1 MVRTTLTVIKADIG
15 SVAGHYRPH
24 ARMLDYAR
32 KKLVEAE
39 ETGLIKSSY
48 VYHVG
53 DDIGL
58 VMTHHRGENNS
69 EIHGLAWNT
78 FKEITEKISKPLK
91 LYGAGQ
97 DLLSDAFSG
106 NVKGMGPGCAEL
118 EFEERKSDP
127 VIVFAADK
135 TEPGA
140 WNLPLYKIFADPF
153 NTAGLVIDP
162 TLHEGFV
169 FEIMDLYEGKVVRLK
184 APEESYDILG
194 LLGTPGKYAVSKIYR
209 AKDMEPAAAAST
221 DRLSLIAGK
230 YVGKDD
236 PVLIVRAQS
245 GFPAVGEILA
255 AFAIPHLVAGWMRGS
270 HNGPLTPVS
279 FRKSPMI
286 SYFDGPPRVIAMG
299 WQIADGKLVG
309 VDGVEPADL
318 FDDPVWDYPRELAMK
333 IAMYMRTM
341 GEIMPARL
349 EPEEMEYTTL
359 PQILEKLKSRFETVK
374 K

>member
-1 MVRTTLTVIKADIG
+1 MRTTVSVIKADVG
-15 SVAGHYRPH
+15 SVAGHHRPH
-24 ARMLDYAR
+24 AKMLEYAR
-32 KKLVEAE
+32 KKLTEAE
-39 ETGLIKSSY
+39 ESGLIKSFY

-58 VMTHHRGENNS
+58 VMTHDKGENNP
-69 EIHGLAWNT
+69 EIHGLAWET
-78 FKEITEKISKPLK
+78 FKEITEKVSKPLK

-106 NVKGMGPGCAEL
+106 NVRGMGPGVAEL

-127 VIVFAADK
+127 IIVFAADK

-140 WNLPLYKIFADPF
+140 WNLPLYRMFADPF

-162 TLHEGFV
+162 TLHDGFI
-169 FEIMDLYEGKVVRLK
+169 FEIMDLVEGKTVKLK

-194 LLGTPGKYAVSKIYR
+194 LLGTPGRYAVSRIYR

-221 DRLSLIAGK
+221 DRLSLIAGR

-236 PVLIVRAQS
+236 PVLIVRCQS
-245 GFPAVGEILA
+245 GFPAVGEVLA
-255 AFAIPHLVAGWMRGS
+255 PFAVPHLVAGWMRGS
-270 HNGPLTPVS
+270 HNGPLMPVS
-279 FRKSPMI
+279 FRKASVV
-286 SYFDGPPRVIAMG
+286 SFFDGPPRVIAMG
-299 WQIADGKLVG
+299 WQIADGRLVG

-318 FDDPVWDYPRELAMK
+318 FDDPAWDYSRDLAMK
-333 IAMYMRTM
+333 IAVYMRTM

-349 EPEEMEYTTL
+349 EPAEMEYTTL
-359 PQILEKLKSRFETVK
+359 PKILDKLKERFQAVQK
-374 K
+374 